1 MATLSCFERSS
12 RKVLFPDAM
21 FPSTA
26 IISGRVVEVLV
37 DRGEGKVLVLVEKE
51 EGERAVMSQDQRLE
65 SSIVVAISTGYHRA
79 AELDLSRF

>member
-26 IISGRVVEVLV
+26 IISGRVVEVLA
-37 DRGEGKVLVLVEKE
+37 DRGEGKVLVEKE

-65 SSIVVAISTGYHRA
+65 SSIVVAIST
-79 AELDLSRF
+79 